1 MEKQD
6 KIALIAV
13 ICLVCACIFALMY
26 LTKILGGWFFDID
39 DLGYGFKEALPIA
52 VILSFVIITI
62 FALFGGDGIIF
73 GEIPFMIAGFFIFV
87 LFFTISLAWL
97 Y

>member
-1 MEKQD
+1 MEKED
-6 KIALIAV
+6 KIALIV
-13 ICLVCACIFALMY
+13 VVCLVCAGIFALMY

-39 DLGYGFKEALPIA
+39 DLGYGFKEALPVG
-52 VILSFVIITI
+52 VILSFVIITV

>member
-1 MEKQD
+1 M
-6 KIALIAV
+6 
-13 ICLVCACIFALMY
+13 FALRSHIR
-26 LTKILGGWFFDID
+26 LNVSSKDRRRLVFDID